1 MAFILTIIVRC
12 FLLIENLKLNFEI
25 NNIVKIILLI
35 LTFTLISQP
44 IINFFNPKS
53 AFLTSLNLIL
63 FKLNRITFGLV
74 PIKVF
79 TALHIEN
86 PLIFK
91 MKYKFKKY
99 KNKTETI
106 EVFKLYKNDG
116 TINYKWIGVK
126 PTLFSALT
134 YKINDFLLEI
144 EMDKIS
150 EERKSLIKGIF
161 KYIKKYE
168 IKKLS
173 KNGILEIYIS
183 QIDTSDFV
191 KIKKYKQLKFHKA
204 VEIRE

>member
-1 MAFILTIIVRC
+1 M
-12 FLLIENLKLNFEI
+12 
-25 NNIVKIILLI
+25 
-35 LTFTLISQP
+35 
-44 IINFFNPKS
+44 
-53 AFLTSLNLIL
+53 
-63 FKLNRITFGLV
+63 
-74 PIKVF
+74 
-79 TALHIEN
+79 
-86 PLIFK
+86 
-91 MKYKFKKY
+91 
-99 KNKTETI
+99 
-106 EVFKLYKNDG
+106 FKLYKNDG

-134 YKINDFLLEI
+134 YKINDFLLEV

-191 KIKKYKQLKFHKA
+191 TIKKYKQLKFHKA
-204 VEIRE
+204 VEIRVINNYLKDREN